1 MLISESIDDR
11 YVDLEVDSKTFMI
24 VFVDEWCKIL
34 SRLTSLG
41 MAANLRAMFVAASNT
56 FAYLSTF
63 KDSLYSKDSW
73 YELSIVSANLGSFM
87 KREYL

>member
-1 MLISESIDDR
+1 
-11 YVDLEVDSKTFMI
+11 
-24 VFVDEWCKIL
+24 
-34 SRLTSLG
+34 

-73 YELSIVSANLGSFM
+73 YELSIISANLGSFM
-87 KREYL
+87 NDEKRISLNKGIVSNR